1 MTSPAAEPVLLPP
14 VGEAV
19 VRRHAEELRALA
31 AAHGITQLRF
41 ASPGRL
47 VGHVADDKD
56 ALDSADFEIAA
67 RALLL
72 AEVALFSDRVLNK
85 PHVSPDLRAAQPL

>member
-1 MTSPAAEPVLLPP
+1 MTSSAAEPTLLPP
-14 VGEAV
+14 VDEEA

-56 ALDSADFEIAA
+56 ALDSADFEVAA
-67 RALLL
+67 RALLR
-72 AEVALFSDRVLNK
+72 AEVALFPDRVLNK
-85 PHVSPDLRAAQPL
+85 PRVSSDLKAAQPV